1 MKTIMNRDGRVEL
14 PKGTF
19 FDYLLPRLAKG
30 NGVQVTVEQDGLT
43 MAWPRWEHDTAG
55 VLWQEPESR

>member
-1 MKTIMNRDGRVEL
+1 MTERDRGGRVEL

-19 FDYLLPRLAKG
+19 FDYRLPRLAKG

-43 MAWPRWEHDTAG
+43 TPWLRWEHDTAG
-55 VLWQEPESR
+55 VLWQAPESR